1 MMLLAFDLD
10 GTLVRLPID
19 WRVVESNI
27 ERVSGGQVRSF
38 LGFLARFYN
47 TRKFWEIHQLVERL
61 ELEAVERLEVLDN
74 ADVVVRDASKH
85 FEIAIVTMQSRYV
98 CRAVLRKLGLESL
111 VKYVVARDD
120 AGTRVDQLRQLISI
134 AGKPPR
140 EIIFVGDKVLDA
152 FSALMLGINP
162 ILVLRTVSNPWFTPS
177 DNILEDLEAMQ
188 IPVVNSLREALDLAL
203 RLGRQRSVEGEE

>member
-1 MMLLAFDLD
+1 MLLAFDLD

-27 ERVSGGQVRSF
+27 EKISRGQTRSF

-47 TRKFWEIHQLVERL
+47 TREFWEIHQLVERL
-61 ELEAVERLEVLDN
+61 ELEAVEKLEVLDH
-74 ADVVVRDASKH
+74 ADVVVRDASKY

-98 CRAVLRKLGLESL
+98 CRIILRKLGLENL
-111 VKYVVARDD
+111 VKYIVARDD
-120 AGTRVDQLRQLISI
+120 AGTRVDQLRQLLSI
-134 AGKPPR
+134 AGKTPR
-140 EIIFVGDKVLDA
+140 ETIFVGDKVLDA
-152 FSALMLGINP
+152 FSALMLRINP

-177 DNILEDLEAMQ
+177 DNILEDLEALQ

-203 RLGRQRSVEGEE
+203 RLGRQRGIEGEE